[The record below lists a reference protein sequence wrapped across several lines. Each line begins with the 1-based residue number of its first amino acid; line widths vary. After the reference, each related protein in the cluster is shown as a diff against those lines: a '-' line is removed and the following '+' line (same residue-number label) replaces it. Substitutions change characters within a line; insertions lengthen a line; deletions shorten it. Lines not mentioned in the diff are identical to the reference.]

1 MRGVTFTMEDMKR
14 YGVVRAVME
23 TKMTTSEGA
32 AALGLSVRQLKRI
45 KKKVRRLGV
54 AGIRHGNRGRPPAH
68 AFPEKFKKRVVRLA
82 QRRYKDF
89 NFSHLSEMLEEE
101 EEIRVN
107 RETLRLWLRPLGFG
121 GKVRK
126 QPRHR
131 KRRERSAKMGQ
142 MLFLDGSPHRWF
154 GTAESTLLLCTDDA
168 TGKPLYGVFRK
179 EEDLEGC
186 FAVCQEVFTRYGLPA
201 TFYLDRA
208 SQFTTTRRGGLHVR
222 QRDDQ
227 PTQFERAMGELA
239 VRVIFADSPQA
250 RGRGERIN
258 QTFQDRLI
266 AELGL
271 RGITTVDTAT
281 TYLNKV
287 FIPRY
292 RFGVLPEDATPA
304 WRSLSPESDL
314 RHVLCRR
321 VVRTVNNDNT
331 VSVDGQIIQ
340 VLPARTRLS
349 FAKAKVVV
357 NLWLDG
363 SWHVLHAEHGELPCK
378 LLPCARPT
386 GRNLNLGAATGRR
399 AHARRV
405 TDSYCKEGD
414 IFMLQ

>member
-1 MRGVTFTMEDMKR
+1 MRGVTFTMQDMKR
-14 YGVVRAVME
+14 YSVVKAVMDR
-23 TKMTTSEGA
+23 KMTTSEGA

-45 KKKVRRLGV
+45 KKRVRRNGM
-54 AGIRHGNRGRPPAH
+54 AGIRHGNCGRPPAH
-68 AFPEKFKKRVVRLA
+68 AFPETFKKRVTKVVK
-82 QRRYKDF
+82 RRYMDF

-101 EEIRVN
+101 EQIRIN

-131 KRRERSAKMGQ
+131 KRRQRCAKMGQ

-154 GTAESTLLLCTDDA
+154 GNIESTLLLCTDDA

-208 SQFTTTRRGGLHVR
+208 SQFTTTRRGGLHVH
-222 QRDDQ
+222 QRDEQ

-239 VRVIFADSPQA
+239 IRLIFADSPEA
-250 RGRGERIN
+250 RGRAERIN
-258 QTFQDRLI
+258 QTFQDRLV
-266 AELGL
+266 AELRL
-271 RGITTVDTAT
+271 RGITTAHVAT

-292 RFGVLPEDATPA
+292 RFGMLPEDDKPA
-304 WRSLSPESDL
+304 WRRLGPEIDL
-314 RHVLCRR
+314 RHILCRR
-321 VVRTVNNDNT
+321 VVRTVNKDNT
-331 VSVDGQIIQ
+331 VSVDGQILQI
-340 VLPARTRLS
+340 LPTRTRLS
-349 FAKAKVVV
+349 FVKAKVTV

-363 SWHVLHAEHGELPCK
+363 SWHVIHQEHGELPCK
-378 LLPCARPT
+378 LLPRARPT
-386 GRNLNLGAATGRR
+386 AGNLILRAETNGR
-399 AHARRV
+399 AHAGV
-405 TDSYCKEGD
+405 TDSYCRKGD

>member
-1 MRGVTFTMEDMKR
+1 VRGVTFTMEDMKR
-14 YGVVRAVME
+14 YSVVKAVMDR
-23 TKMTTSEGA
+23 KMTTSEGA

-45 KKKVRRLGV
+45 KKKVRRNGM
-54 AGIRHGNRGRPPAH
+54 AGIRHGNCGRPPAH
-68 AFPEKFKKRVVRLA
+68 AFPEKFKKRVIKVVK
-82 QRRYKDF
+82 RRYMDF

-101 EEIRVN
+101 EQIRVN

-131 KRRERSAKMGQ
+131 KRRQRCAKMGQ

-154 GTAESTLLLCTDDA
+154 GNIESTLLLCTDDA

-201 TFYLDRA
+201 TLYLDRA
-208 SQFTTTRRGGLHVR
+208 SQFTTTRRGGLHVH
-222 QRDDQ
+222 QRDEQ

-239 VRVIFADSPQA
+239 VRLIFADSPEA
-250 RGRGERIN
+250 RGRAERIN
-258 QTFQDRLI
+258 QTFQDRLV
-266 AELGL
+266 AELKL
-271 RGITTVDTAT
+271 RGITTADVAT

-292 RFGVLPEDATPA
+292 RFGVLPEDDKPA
-304 WRSLSPESDL
+304 WRRLGPEVDL
-314 RHVLCRR
+314 RQILCRR

-340 VLPARTRLS
+340 ILPTRTRRS
-349 FAKAKVVV
+349 FVKAKVTL
-357 NLWLDG
+357 NLWLDS

-378 LLPCARPT
+378 LLPRV
-386 GRNLNLGAATGRR
+386 RATGGHVTLREATNGR
-399 AHARRV
+399 AHAGV
-405 TDSYCKEGD
+405 TDSYCKKGD

>member
-14 YGVVRAVME
+14 YSVVKAVMDR
-23 TKMTTSEGA
+23 KMTTSEGA

-45 KKKVRRLGV
+45 KKKVRRNGM
-54 AGIRHGNRGRPPAH
+54 AGIRHGNYGRPPAH
-68 AFPEKFKKRVVRLA
+68 AFPGKFKKRVIKVVK
-82 QRRYKDF
+82 RRYMDF

-101 EEIRVN
+101 EQIRVN

-131 KRRERSAKMGQ
+131 KRRQRSAKMGQ

-154 GTAESTLLLCTDDA
+154 GNIESTLLLCTDDA

-201 TFYLDRA
+201 TLYLDRA
-208 SQFTTTRRGGLHVR
+208 SQFTTTRRGGLHVH
-222 QRDDQ
+222 QRDEQ

-239 VRVIFADSPQA
+239 VRLIFADSPEA
-250 RGRGERIN
+250 RGRAERIN
-258 QTFQDRLI
+258 QTFQDRLV
-266 AELGL
+266 AELKL
-271 RGITTVDTAT
+271 RGITTADVAT

-292 RFGVLPEDATPA
+292 RFGVLPEDDKPA
-304 WRSLSPESDL
+304 WRRLGPEVDL
-314 RHVLCRR
+314 RQILCRR

-340 VLPARTRLS
+340 ILPTRTRLS
-349 FAKAKVVV
+349 FVKAKVTL

-363 SWHVLHAEHGELPCK
+363 SWHVIHAEHGELPCK
-378 LLPCARPT
+378 LLPRARPT
-386 GRNLNLGAATGRR
+386 GGNLILRAAPNGR
-399 AHARRV
+399 AHAGV
-405 TDSYCKEGD
+405 TDSY
-414 IFMLQ
+414 

>member
-1 MRGVTFTMEDMKR
+1 VRGVTFTMEDMKR
-14 YGVVRAVME
+14 YSVVKAVMDR
-23 TKMTTSEGA
+23 KMTTSEGA
-32 AALGLSVRQLKRI
+32 AALGLSVRQLRRI
-45 KKKVRRLGV
+45 KKKVRRNGM
-54 AGIRHGNRGRPPAH
+54 AGIRHGNCGRPPAH
-68 AFPEKFKKRVVRLA
+68 AFPEKFKKRVIKVVK
-82 QRRYKDF
+82 RRYMDF

-101 EEIRVN
+101 EQIRVN

-131 KRRERSAKMGQ
+131 KRRQRCAKMGQ

-154 GTAESTLLLCTDDA
+154 GNIESALLLCTDDA

-201 TFYLDRA
+201 TLYLDRA
-208 SQFTTTRRGGLHVR
+208 SQFTTTRRGGLHVH
-222 QRDDQ
+222 QRDEQ

-239 VRVIFADSPQA
+239 VRLIFADSPEA
-250 RGRGERIN
+250 RGRAERIN
-258 QTFQDRLI
+258 QTFQDRLV
-266 AELGL
+266 AELKL
-271 RGITTVDTAT
+271 RGITTADVAT

-292 RFGVLPEDATPA
+292 RFGVLPEDDKPA
-304 WRSLSPESDL
+304 WRRLGPEVDL
-314 RHVLCRR
+314 RHILCRR

-340 VLPARTRLS
+340 ILPTRTRLS
-349 FAKAKVVV
+349 FVKAKVTL

-363 SWHVLHAEHGELPCK
+363 SWHVIHAEHGELPCK
-378 LLPCARPT
+378 LLPRARPT
-386 GRNLNLGAATGRR
+386 RGNLILRAVPNGR
-399 AHARRV
+399 AHAGV
-405 TDSYCKEGD
+405 TDSY
-414 IFMLQ
+414 